1 MLHGV
6 RVGCEFFAVLVGI
19 DIALVKAVAAG
30 GCPRCD
36 GPLHRG
42 DHARKPRGALIALAG
57 ESFKTRFN
65 LCCGWCR
72 KRCMPPSVRFLGQR
86 VYLEAVVFL
95 ACVWAL
101 AAGDLDAAGVPR
113 RTVRRWLSWWTS
125 VLPMS
130 PTWQQVRA
138 RFAPPP
144 PDETALPLSLCDRLQ
159 KELGPLAEKIVEK
172 VALFLAPMTTRSC
185 SDASRFVRLD

>member
-19 DIALVKAVAAG
+19 DLALVKAVAAG
-30 GCPRCD
+30 RCPHCD

-42 DHARKPRGALIALAG
+42 DHGRKPRGALVAAVG
-57 ESFKTRFN
+57 EAFKTRFN

-95 ACVWAL
+95 ASVWAL
-101 AAGDLDAAGVPR
+101 AGDLDAAGVPR

-125 VLPMS
+125 ALPPS
-130 PTWQQVRA
+130 STWQELRA

-144 PDETALPLSLCDRLQ
+144 PDETALPLSLCERLR

-185 SDASRFVRLD
+185 SDASRFVRVD

>member
-1 MLHGV
+1 MHSVQLV
-6 RVGCEFFAVLVGI
+6 REFFDLLVRI
-19 DIALVKAVAAG
+19 DDATVKAVAAC

-42 DHARKPRGALIALAG
+42 DHSRKPRGALVAAAG
-57 ESFKTRFN
+57 ETFKTRFN

-101 AAGDLDAAGVPR
+101 AGDLDAAGVPR

-125 VLPMS
+125 ALPPS
-130 PTWQQVRA
+130 PTWQQLRA
-138 RFAPPP
+138 LFTPPP
-144 PDETALPLSLCDRLQ
+144 PDETTLPLSLCERLQ
-159 KELGPLAEKIVEK
+159 KELGPLADKIVEE
-172 VALFLAPMTTRSC
+172 VARMLAPVTTRSC
-185 SDASRFVRLD
+185 PNASRFVRLR